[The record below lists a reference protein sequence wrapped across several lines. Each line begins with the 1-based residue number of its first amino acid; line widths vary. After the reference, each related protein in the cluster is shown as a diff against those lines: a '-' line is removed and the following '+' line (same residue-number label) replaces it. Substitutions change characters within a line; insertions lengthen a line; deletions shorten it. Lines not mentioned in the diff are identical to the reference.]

1 MKIENGKKYLFT
13 TTDTEL
19 MKYNGTEVEIIRPLT
34 KEEADIDDVGNMYKG
49 KFEDGYE
56 RDIFEDEL
64 SRQNPHLMVERRI
77 DMKIETIKYI
87 EAVLKQDVNAS
98 ALMYKDYKKEKE
110 EKYGTEWIR
119 QVMSKDEIKVLDGRK
134 EDYNRA
140 LERYEDF
147 MAHDWK

>member
-1 MKIENGKKYLFT
+1 MKIQT
-13 TTDTEL
+13 
-19 MKYNGTEVEIIRPLT
+19 
-34 KEEADIDDVGNMYKG
+34 
-49 KFEDGYE
+49 
-56 RDIFEDEL
+56 
-64 SRQNPHLMVERRI
+64 
-77 DMKIETIKYI
+77 IEYI
-87 EAVLKQDVNAS
+87 EAVLKQDVNAR